1 MDLQSIRFV
10 CKFNMRGAFYPHPG
24 VRSPPALT
32 NSFYV
37 FTCHCWSCVLY
48 ISVTDGV
55 STGKCFL
62 TEIYSDTQLMQTYR
76 DISLKGGFLPHATL
90 SNKEQLSLVL
100 RYVNPDDDQLREDL
114 TDFIE
119 CRTGITGKEL
129 SDTIMG
135 KLTSYGL
142 DLELMR
148 GQCYDGAGNM
158 AGKNV
163 GAATLIT
170 KQHKLALHL
179 HCTSHCLNLAVV
191 NGLDNMHVRNMM
203 DVVRRAGTF
212 FDSHPKRQLAL
223 EKAIDKTCMESIC
236 EEGPGKWS
244 TDSLRDASGLLLAI
258 TASEFISALVV
269 TNKCLGYLRALT
281 CSLQAE
287 AKDVVQAVGDID
299 VGLTSLREVRNTI
312 DQQHDAWFQEI
323 ELMCRSVDVVPSIPR
338 RCGRQLHRNNVPADD
353 PRTYYRRCISVPLV
367 DHLLAELETR
377 FSPHHRVALLGLCLI
392 PSALV
397 TLPDPDVKNHLA
409 KLVDLYEDD
418 LASPESVSHQMVS
431 WKIKWQQQMEQH
443 GKACLPTSPSQAL
456 PHATSLYPDIRVLLL
471 VLCTLPV
478 TSCSS
483 ERSFSTLKR
492 IKTYLRS
499 TCGNERLTSLALMH
513 IHRDVS
519 VSSQEMVDK
528 FARLHPRPSS

>member
-1 MDLQSIRFV
+1 
-10 CKFNMRGAFYPHPG
+10 
-24 VRSPPALT
+24 
-32 NSFYV
+32 
-37 FTCHCWSCVLY
+37 
-48 ISVTDGV
+48 
-55 STGKCFL
+55 
-62 TEIYSDTQLMQTYR
+62 
-76 DISLKGGFLPHATL
+76 
-90 SNKEQLSLVL
+90 
-100 RYVNPDDDQLREDL
+100 
-114 TDFIE
+114 
-119 CRTGITGKEL
+119 
-129 SDTIMG
+129 MG
-135 KLTSYGL
+135 KLTCYGL

-170 KQHKLALHL
+170 KQHKLALYL

-223 EKAIDKTCMESIC
+223 EKAIDKTEPEAKRKKLGDLCRTRWVQRLDALQTFQKMHLSVVTCMESIC

-258 TASEFISALVV
+258 TAPEFISALVV

-287 AKDVVQAVGDID
+287 AKDIGHID
-299 VGLTSLREVRNTI
+299 VVLTSLREVRNTI
-312 DQQHDAWFQEI
+312 DQQHDAWFQKI

-431 WKIKWQQQMEQH
+431 WEIKWQQQMEQH

-513 IHRDVS
+513 IHRNVP

-528 FARLHPRPSS
+528 FARLHPDASS